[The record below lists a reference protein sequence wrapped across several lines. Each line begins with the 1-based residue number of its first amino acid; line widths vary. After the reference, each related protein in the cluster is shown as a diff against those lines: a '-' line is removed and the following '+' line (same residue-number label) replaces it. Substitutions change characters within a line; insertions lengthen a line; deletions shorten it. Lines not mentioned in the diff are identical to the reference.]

1 MKKEDIKRLEALE
14 MWTWRR
20 MEKVSWT
27 EHKTNEEILET
38 IGEERSLIRTIKSR
52 QKKWIGHTLRG
63 ESLLKTVIEGKMLGK
78 RSRGRPRQMMLNW
91 MMVEGYRKLKEQA
104 QQREEWRR
112 QTFEP
117 A

>member
-1 MKKEDIKRLEALE
+1 MKTRK
-14 MWTWRR
+14 
-20 MEKVSWT
+20 
-27 EHKTNEEILET
+27 N
-38 IGEERSLIRTIKSR
+38 
-52 QKKWIGHTLRG
+52 KWIGHTLRE

-78 RSRGRPRQMMLNW
+78 RSRQMMLDW

>member
-1 MKKEDIKRLEALE
+1 MN
-14 MWTWRR
+14 
-20 MEKVSWT
+20 
-27 EHKTNEEILET
+27 TNEEILET
-38 IGEERSLIRTIKSR
+38 IGEERSLIRTIKTR

-78 RSRGRPRQMMLNW
+78 RSRGRPRQMM
-91 MMVEGYRKLKEQA
+91 MVEGYRKLKDQA

>member
-1 MKKEDIKRLEALE
+1 MDIQCSL
-14 MWTWRR
+14 RR
-20 MEKVSWT
+20 SVYLVLYSCSL
-27 EHKTNEEILET
+27 HVVVNI
-38 IGEERSLIRTIKSR
+38 INRSYYCDPSD
-52 QKKWIGHTLRG
+52 KWVKNCN
-63 ESLLKTVIEGKMLGK
+63 LLKTVIEGKMLGN
-78 RSRGRPRQMMLNW
+78 RSRGKPRQMMLDW

>member
-1 MKKEDIKRLEALE
+1 MRKEDIKRLEAFE

-27 EHKTNEEILET
+27 EHRANEEILET
-38 IGEERSLIRTIKSR
+38 IGEEGSLIHTKETR

-63 ESLLKTVIEGKMLGK
+63 ESLLKTVIEGKMLK
-78 RSRGRPRQMMLNW
+78 KSRGRPRQMMLDW

-112 QTFEP
+112 QTFE
-117 A
+117 